1 MKNNPSSISELS
13 TLIFTLFD
21 EGLRRIYESQYKQ
34 MVCSLLKYGPK
45 KYFQNVYMNQIL
57 SRRQNNLDSKMRMLA
72 FQKENYMFRQKMM
85 KMQKYTLKVFIRMG

>member
-1 MKNNPSSISELS
+1 
-13 TLIFTLFD
+13 
-21 EGLRRIYESQYKQ
+21 
-34 MVCSLLKYGPK
+34 
-45 KYFQNVYMNQIL
+45 MNQIL